1 MSHSLCYDLLHRK
14 DIKYERD
21 VIILPIMLHGHD
33 HHVDGDYD
41 HDEKFELPAL
51 DQVEDPGLQIVLW
64 RREEEQR

>member
-1 MSHSLCYDLLHRK
+1 
-14 DIKYERD
+14 
-21 VIILPIMLHGHD
+21 MLHGHD